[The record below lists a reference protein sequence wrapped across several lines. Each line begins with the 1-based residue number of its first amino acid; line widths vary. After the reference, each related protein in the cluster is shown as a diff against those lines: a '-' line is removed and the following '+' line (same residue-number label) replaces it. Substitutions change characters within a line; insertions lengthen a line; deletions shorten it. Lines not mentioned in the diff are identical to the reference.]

1 MRTEE
6 YAEKIL
12 RKMQED
18 GLTKGE
24 VEKTIKILPEMV
36 KANEEQL
43 RRSEPFIVKDGMIYL

>member
-1 MRTEE
+1 MSRE

-43 RRSEPFIVKDGMIYL
+43 RRAEPFVVKDGPVCF